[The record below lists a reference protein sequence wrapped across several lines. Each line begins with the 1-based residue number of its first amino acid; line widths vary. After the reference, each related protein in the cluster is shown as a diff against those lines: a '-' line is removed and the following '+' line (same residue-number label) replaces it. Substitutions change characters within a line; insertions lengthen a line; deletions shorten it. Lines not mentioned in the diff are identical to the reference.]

1 MIVEKENAPQM
12 GVINVEKTGEYL
24 ASVVDTKDSKR
35 LVYAV
40 GGLAGAEYTVTAAED
55 IYTPDA
61 LSDTARMR
69 SWQLLLPKKTARP

>member
-40 GGLAGAEYTVTAAED
+40 GGL
-55 IYTPDA
+55 
-61 LSDTARMR
+61 MR

>member
-1 MIVEKENAPQM
+1 M

-40 GGLAGAEYTVTAAED
+40 GGLAGAEYTVTAAEEYLHAGRHSQ
-55 IYTPDA
+55 I
-61 LSDTARMR
+61 
-69 SWQLLLPKKTARP
+69 QQG